1 MQSYNRFQFQK
12 TYIYRHHP
20 DLSTN
25 KLKDL
30 TVLVAISFFTVTI
43 ASALYATSASVVF
56 AFIRNYT
63 CGDAG
68 GGKVACC
75 TYIPSTETTAYG
87 TYCTHCDNT
96 KPPSHCGPRYKLRT
110 TDVPPGSPTTPTL
123 NDQLTT
129 TNAAPLQSPPIG
141 NNTTNNGTSIGMK
154 AIRGVYSPT
163 GGCVPGGSTCIP
175 CDPGLASRGAN
186 CIPSGDWRPGGSEL
200 GTQLGGGGSSVP
212 PTIKPPA
219 QSGVTE
225 QPPTNLAPP
234 SLPPTPQT
242 TPCPDGSQPDVNGQ
256 CPTTT
261 GNQNP
266 QSLTNNNNGGGDNGN
281 NNNNNI
287 LSQQQNNK
295 GSNLLGHAG
304 ELAGNKKGSSPTPPP
319 CPTDNS
325 PIPPNCTLKPKF

>member
-1 MQSYNRFQFQK
+1 M
-12 TYIYRHHP
+12 TLLI
-20 DLSTN
+20 
-25 KLKDL
+25 
-30 TVLVAISFFTVTI
+30 ASFFALAVFFG
-43 ASALYATSASVVF
+43 LYATNASVVF

-75 TYIPSTETTAYG
+75 TYIPSTEPSGPG
-87 TYCTHCDNT
+87 TYCTHCAAT
-96 KPPSHCGPRYKLRT
+96 KPPSNCGPRYKLRT
-110 TDVPPGSPTTPTL
+110 TDVPPVSPTTPTL

-129 TNAAPLQSPPIG
+129 TNAAPLQSSPIG

-154 AIRGVYSPT
+154 AARGLNGVYSPT
-163 GGCVPGGSTCIP
+163 GGCIPGGNTCVP
-175 CDPGLASRGAN
+175 CDIGLARIGAN
-186 CIPSGDWRPGGSEL
+186 CIPSGDWRPGSSGLGTEL
-200 GTQLGGGGSSVP
+200 GAGGSSTP
-212 PTIKPPA
+212 PTVQQPPA

-234 SLPPTPQT
+234 STSQT
-242 TPCPDGSQPDVNGQ
+242 TTCPDGSSPDANGQ

-266 QSLTNNNNGGGDNGN
+266 QSLTNNNNNNGGGSNGN
-281 NNNNNI
+281 NNNNVQ
-287 LSQQQNNK
+287 SQQQNNK

>member
-1 MQSYNRFQFQK
+1 M
-12 TYIYRHHP
+12 TLLI
-20 DLSTN
+20 
-25 KLKDL
+25 
-30 TVLVAISFFTVTI
+30 ASFFALAVFFG
-43 ASALYATSASVVF
+43 LYATNASVVF

-75 TYIPSTETTAYG
+75 TYIPSTEPSGPG
-87 TYCTHCDNT
+87 TYCTRCAAT
-96 KPPSHCGPRYKLRT
+96 KPPSNCGPRYKLRT
-110 TDVPPGSPTTPTL
+110 TDVPPVSPTTPTL

-129 TNAAPLQSPPIG
+129 TNAAPLQSSPIG
-141 NNTTNNGTSIGMK
+141 NNTTNNGTSLGMK
-154 AIRGVYSPT
+154 AARGLNGVYSPT
-163 GGCVPGGSTCIP
+163 GGCIPGGSTCVP
-175 CDPGLASRGAN
+175 CDIGLARIGAN
-186 CIPSGDWRPGGSEL
+186 CIPSGDWRPGSSGL
-200 GTQLGGGGSSVP
+200 GTELAGGSSTP
-212 PTIKPPA
+212 PTVQQPPA

-234 SLPPTPQT
+234 STSQT
-242 TPCPDGSQPDVNGQ
+242 TTCPDGSSPHANGQ

-266 QSLTNNNNGGGDNGN
+266 QSLTNNNNNNGGGSNGN
-281 NNNNNI
+281 NNNVQ
-287 LSQQQNNK
+287 SQQQNNK

-304 ELAGNKKGSSPTPPP
+304 ELTGNKKGSSPTPPP